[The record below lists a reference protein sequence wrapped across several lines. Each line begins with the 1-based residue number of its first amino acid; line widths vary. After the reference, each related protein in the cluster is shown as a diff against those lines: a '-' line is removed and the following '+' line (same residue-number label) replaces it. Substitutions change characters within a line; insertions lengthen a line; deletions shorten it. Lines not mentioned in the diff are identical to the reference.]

1 MSKYA
6 RTNAEYRAQRCI
18 EKDETLFAKQLRGE
32 QYTEAE
38 SEYIA
43 ECAVNKSTEAGEAWA
58 NVAAGFCIIFA
69 IVACI
74 WGLVSIIKAEIAWKK
89 YQKESDAR
97 HEALMKKLKEEY
109 DKSSR
114 K

>member
-1 MSKYA
+1 MSYT

-43 ECAVNKSTEAGEAWA
+43 ECAVNKNTEAGEAWA
-58 NVAAGFCIIFA
+58 NVAASLCIAFA
-69 IVACI
+69 IIACV
-74 WGLVSIIKAEIAWKK
+74 WGIVSLIRAEIAWKK

-109 DKSSR
+109 GEGGQ
-114 K
+114 

>member
-1 MSKYA
+1 MSYA

-43 ECAVNKSTEAGEAWA
+43 ECAVNKNTEAGEAWA
-58 NVAAGFCIIFA
+58 NVAAGFCIAFA
-69 IVACI
+69 IIACI
-74 WGLVSIIKAEIAWKK
+74 WGIVSVVRAEIAWKK

-109 DKSSR
+109 GEGGQ
-114 K
+114 